1 MKIFEINSGNYSST
15 GNIMLNI
22 AKAAREKSHIVKVA
36 YRKSR
41 SVSAEKDGNT
51 ILIGNSFFGLFHRVF
66 SELTGLEGFFSVI
79 PTLKLIK
86 KIKNFEPDIIH
97 FHILHGWYINL
108 PIFFHF
114 LKKYKKPII
123 WTMHDCWAFTGHC
136 PYFDLVKCEKWKTE
150 CENCAS
156 YRNYPYSR
164 LDNSKLM
171 YKTKKKIFSDFSDLT
186 IVTPSVWLSNLVK
199 QSFLKKYPVKFINN
213 GINLSVFN
221 PKISDFR
228 EKNNIREDQF
238 VILGVAF
245 DWDERKG
252 LDVFKKLAN
261 DLSDDFQIVLVG
273 TNELIEKDLPE
284 NIISVRKT
292 KNAEKLA
299 EIYSAADL
307 FVNPTRE
314 ENYPTVNMEAIACGT
329 PVVTFKTG
337 GSPEILNV
345 DTGRVVEY
353 GNYDAMLSAI
363 KDIYKQKPFS
373 SQICTE
379 FAKKFDMNNKFR
391 EYVELYEQIYNN
403 K

>member
-22 AKAAREKSHIVKVA
+22 AKAAREKSHIVRVA
-36 YRKSR
+36 FRKSR
-41 SVSAEKDGNT
+41 SVSAEKDENT
-51 ILIGNSFFGLFHRVF
+51 VLIGNSLFGLFHRVL

-79 PTLKLIK
+79 PTLNLIK
-86 KIKNFEPDIIH
+86 EIKKFEPDIIH

-108 PIFFHF
+108 PIFFRF
-114 LKKYKKPII
+114 LKKYKKPVI

-136 PYFDLVKCEKWKTE
+136 PYFDLAKCEKWKNE
-150 CENCAS
+150 CKNCAS

-171 YKTKKKIFSDFSDLT
+171 YKTKKKIFSDLTDLT
-186 IVTPSVWLSNLVK
+186 IVTPSVWLSDLVK
-199 QSFLKKYPVKFINN
+199 QSFLNKYPVKVINN

-273 TNELIEKDLPE
+273 TNELIEKELPE
-284 NIISVRKT
+284 KIVTIRKT
-292 KNAEKLA
+292 KNAEILS

-329 PVVTFKTG
+329 PVLTFKTG
-337 GSPEILNV
+337 GSPEILNE

-353 GNYDAMLSAI
+353 DNYEALLSAI
-363 KDIYKQKPFS
+363 NDIYIQKPFS
-373 SQICTE
+373 SRLCTE
-379 FAKKFDMNNKFR
+379 FAKKFDMNDKFS
-391 EYVELYEQIYNN
+391 EYVELYEQIFNN

>member
-41 SVSAEKDGNT
+41 SVSAEKDENT
-51 ILIGNSFFGLFHRVF
+51 ILIGNSLFGLFHRVL

-86 KIKNFEPDIIH
+86 KIKKFEPDIIH

-108 PIFFHF
+108 PIFFRF
-114 LKKYKKPII
+114 LKKYKKPVI

-150 CENCAS
+150 CKNCVS

-164 LDNSKLM
+164 LDNSRFM
-171 YKTKKKIFSDFSDLT
+171 HKTKKKLFSELPDLT
-186 IVTPSVWLSNLVK
+186 IVTPSVWLSDLVK
-199 QSFLKKYPVKFINN
+199 QSFLNKYPVKVINN

-221 PKISDFR
+221 PKNSDFR
-228 EKNNIREDQF
+228 KSNNISEDKF

-261 DLSDDFQIVLVG
+261 DLNDDFQIVLVG
-273 TNELIEKDLPE
+273 TNELIEKELPE
-284 NIISVRKT
+284 KIVTVRKT
-292 KNAEKLA
+292 KNAEILS

-353 GNYDAMLSAI
+353 GNYEAMLSAI
-363 KDIYKQKPFS
+363 KDIYNQKPFS

-379 FAKKFDMNNKFR
+379 FAKKFDMNDKFR